1 VVADYQSAPHWD
13 ILADKFYPEQEAGMT
28 AQQEVAHIGN
38 VSLEI
43 EVQLD
48 NRWMKLSEILALEEG
63 SIIEMSRSA
72 GENIDIFIGKK
83 LAAFGEIV
91 IIESTMGVRITD
103 FNIER

>member
-1 VVADYQSAPHWD
+1 MTP
-13 ILADKFYPEQEAGMT
+13 QE
-28 AQQEVAHIGN
+28 EVAHIGN
-38 VSLEI
+38 VSIEI

-48 NRWMKLSEILALEEG
+48 SRWMKLSDILALEAG

-72 GENIDIFIGKK
+72 GENIDIFIGRK